1 MPDSTVNIKLVTSAD
16 TSGADKTAAAVRKVE
31 QATRAASATERQRA
45 DSLEKAAGSLNALHG
60 AQTRAGG
67 SNRNL
72 GNALLQTSRGI
83 QDMQYGLAGAVN
95 NLEGIATALGLGAG
109 VAGVVTVLAVA
120 VQQLGP
126 KVIDMLKSFDG
137 AAQVKASIMALQ
149 EQLGKTEPVDAAAK
163 AAERYRAEITAGEKA
178 VKDENSAID
187 AQIKL
192 LTLQAASKRSAA
204 EFALEQGIQD
214 VQAQGLPKDQEAAI
228 IAERRIQFAEQQR
241 AAEDELAISRLN
253 AAAEQR
259 SNAEQAA
266 QDAAAELADINAKI
280 ERTQQYNT
288 LLEQEKGLRDEL
300 TSATTAAENAAR
312 RGTPS
317 DEAEMRRRELSGQL
331 ENNQAAQ
338 AAVVAQ
344 GVGNLPSLVGLQGI
358 AQGRAQ
364 GAGDAANAARRA
376 AADAADQERLQ
387 AEERAAELERERQ
400 RIGRGLRPGV
410 FDAANLQQPAPL
422 FGPAPLPTARPG
434 VALPVG
440 GAPASLPGYAQPLPQ
455 LDTAAKATQQAALS
469 GDQSAESVIRF
480 AETTTSEMERLRKA
494 NEAMQRKLTTLET
507 QMKNQR

>member
-1 MPDSTVNIKLVTSAD
+1 MASTVNIKLVTSAD
-16 TSGADKTAAAVRKVE
+16 TSGADKTADAVRKVE
-31 QATRAASATERQRA
+31 QATKAASATERQRA
-45 DSLEKAAGSLNALHG
+45 ASLEQAAGSLNALHG
-60 AQTRAGG
+60 AQTRASG

-280 ERTQQYNT
+280 ERTQRYQT
-288 LLEQEKGLRDEL
+288 LLAQVGALRSEL
-300 TSATTAAENAAR
+300 AKAEIQAEAAQSAGIADPQAEGRAASARAAVAAN
-312 RGTPS
+312 
-317 DEAEMRRRELSGQL
+317 E
-331 ENNQAAQ
+331 AAQ

-344 GVGNLPSLVGLQGI
+344 GVGNLPSLVGLRGI

-410 FDAANLQQPAPL
+410 FDGDNLQQVASPL
-422 FGPAPLPTARPG
+422 GVSPLPTARPG
-434 VALPVG
+434 VALPGG
-440 GAPASLPGYAQPLPQ
+440 GAPASPLGGVQPLPQ